1 MKKLFS
7 TILVICSLLG
17 GNAYAEKKIEFKWS
31 IATSV
36 ASKHIYTFYQDGSCD
51 EESHLIIGGCSWVKD
66 GNKVINEIDNFKPN
80 MILLD
85 WMLPKEVGEVKAKII
100 QQVLFGERLL
110 NDNI

>member
-66 GNKVINEIDNFKPN
+66 GNKVIMSMNSGDY
-80 MILLD
+80 ILNANVSFFG
-85 WMLPKEVGEVKAKII
+85 KVKGSWRSQSKNNPTGTIWGKVI
-100 QQVLFGERLL
+100 K
-110 NDNI
+110 